1 MCMYTYIYILYIYI
15 FVYIQHVSTC
25 PMFSGKKQ
33 QTFRC
38 SKMTHKVNSP
48 LMGPGLVGETLL
60 AAEGSQGLAR
70 QDRAIQ
76 LLRPVS

>member
-1 MCMYTYIYILYIYI
+1 MLCIYIYKYLYTYNMY
-15 FVYIQHVSTC
+15 QHVQC
-25 PMFSGKKQ
+25 FPEKKQ

-70 QDRAIQ
+70 QDRVIQ